1 MMVTYKNNRFL
12 TAGSRPGFTLLELL
26 VVIAIIAILAA
37 LLLPALASAKQ
48 RAQVVRCTS
57 NFRQIG
63 VAYLLYVDDN
73 NGAVPSALSFGV
85 PANDIP
91 DAAVTINET
100 YLYGG
105 VAQLLALANPRVF
118 WCPSDLTNAAPAGIP
133 ATNSMTSASARYLV
147 WQQSCQVPGLRMSL
161 FAQPSAQM
169 IYHET
174 NDNHYHRMLPPFSS
188 QPYLIAVAGD
198 GHAQKWKIIFR
209 QNVAGD
215 YYDPNWFSYG
225 DGGQFNTGIP
235 NIGGDV
241 RSGYDNL

>member
-1 MMVTYKNNRFL
+1 MAHVR
-12 TAGSRPGFTLLELL
+12 SGFTLIELL

-37 LLLPALASAKQ
+37 LLLPALTSAKR
-48 RAQVVRCTS
+48 RAQAIRCTS

-63 VAYLLYVDDN
+63 IAYLLYVNDN
-73 NGAVPSALSFGV
+73 NDAVPSALNFGV
-85 PANDIP
+85 PANDISM
-91 DAAVTINET
+91 AAATINET

-105 VAQLLALANPRVF
+105 VAQLLALANTKVF
-118 WCPSDLTNAAPAGIP
+118 WCPADLTNSAPAGTP
-133 ATNSMTSASARYLV
+133 NTNSITSSSARYLV
-147 WQQSCQVPGLRMSL
+147 WQQSCQAPGLKMSL
-161 FAQPSAQM
+161 FGAPSTQM

-174 NDNHYHRMLPPFSS
+174 YDNHYHRMLPPFSS

-209 QNVAGD
+209 QNVAED

-225 DGGQFNTGIP
+225 NGGEFNTGIP

-241 RSGYDNL
+241 RTGYDNL

>member
-1 MMVTYKNNRFL
+1 MTLSNDRRSQASNVP
-12 TAGSRPGFTLLELL
+12 PGFTLMELL

-37 LLLPALASAKQ
+37 LLVPALASARQ
-48 RAQVVRCTS
+48 RAQVIRCTS

-63 VAYLLYVDDN
+63 IAYSLYVDDN
-73 NGAVPSALSFGV
+73 NGAVPSALNFGV
-85 PANDIP
+85 PVD
-91 DAAVTINET
+91 DVSLAASTVSET

-105 VAQLLALANPRVF
+105 VAQMLALANPRVF
-118 WCPSDLTNAAPAGIP
+118 WCPSDLTNTVPAGTP
-133 ATNSMTSASARYLV
+133 GANSITSSSARYLV
-147 WQQSCQVPGLRMSL
+147 WQQSCEVPGLKMSL
-161 FAQPSAQM
+161 FDQPADQM

-174 NDNHYHRMLPPFSS
+174 CDNHYHRILPPFAS

-215 YYDPNWFSYG
+215 YFDPNWFSYG
-225 DGGQFNTGIP
+225 NGGQFNTGIP

-241 RSGYDNL
+241 RTGFDNL

>member
-1 MMVTYKNNRFL
+1 MARYKKERFS
-12 TAGSRPGFTLLELL
+12 TVGARQGFTLMELL

-37 LLLPALASAKQ
+37 LLLPALAAAKQ
-48 RAQVVRCTS
+48 RAQVVQCTS

-73 NGAVPSALSFGV
+73 NGVVPSALSFGV
-85 PANDIP
+85 PADDISE
-91 DAAVTINET
+91 AAATINGT

-118 WCPSDLTNAAPAGIP
+118 WCPSDLTNAVPAGTP
-133 ATNSMTSASARYLV
+133 ETNSITSSSARYLV
-147 WQQSCQVPGLRMSL
+147 WQQSCQAPGLKMSL
-161 FAQPSAQM
+161 FAKPSAQM

-174 NDNHYHRMLPPFSS
+174 YDNHYHRMLPPFAS

-225 DGGQFNTGIP
+225 NGGQFNTGIP

>member
-1 MMVTYKNNRFL
+1 MTLFDQRNIS
-12 TAGSRPGFTLLELL
+12 AGPARKGFTLMELL

-63 VAYLLYVDDN
+63 IAYMLYVNDN
-73 NGAVPSALSFGV
+73 NDAVPSALNFGV
-85 PANDIP
+85 PFNDIP
-91 DAAVTINET
+91 LAAATINET

-118 WCPSDLTNAAPAGIP
+118 WCPSDLTNTAPAGQP
-133 ATNSMTSASARYLV
+133 NSNSVTSASSRYLV
-147 WQQSCQVPGLRMSL
+147 WQQSCQAANLKMSM
-161 FAQPSAQM
+161 FGQPSVQM

-174 NDNHYHRMLPPFSS
+174 NDNHYHRLLPPFSS

-209 QNVAGD
+209 QNVTGD
-215 YYDPNWFSYG
+215 YYDPNWFAYAN
-225 DGGQFNTGIP
+225 GGQFNTGIP

-241 RSGYDNL
+241 RTGYDNL